1 MTQILV
7 FRFQLVN
14 TLAHA
19 IVNLLEIRLIL
30 QKLYLLANHILIISH
45 GWSGLGFLRSH
56 PVNLGGSFVDERK
69 HHVERDAMLLQ
80 KFLACGVAMIGE
92 IAGEDRRE
100 MQIFPIFAGKLIHP
114 MAYLACQALYLL
126 QRKLIIASI
135 KQGMMLKSTSRC
147 FENVCIG

>member
-1 MTQILV
+1 M
-7 FRFQLVN
+7 N

-19 IVNLLEIRLIL
+19 VINLLKIRLIL
-30 QKLYLLANHILIISH
+30 QKLNLLAYHIFIISH
-45 GWSGLGFLRSH
+45 GWSGLGILRSH
-56 PVNLGGSFVDERK
+56 PVHLGSSFVDERK

-80 KFLACGVAMIGE
+80 KFLADSVAMVGE

-100 MQIFPIFAGKLIHP
+100 MQIFSIFAGKLIYP
-114 MAYLACQALYLL
+114 MTDLYSQALYLL
-126 QRKLIIASI
+126 LRKLIIASM